1 MRVNVQSVN
10 FNVDQKLISFTK
22 EKLNKLEGHYNK
34 IVSAQVYMKVENTS
48 VKENKIT
55 EILLNIPGSE
65 LLVKKKYKTF
75 EEGVDQ
81 CLNCLERQ
89 LMKHKEK
96 RKLRLA

>member
-1 MRVNVQSVN
+1 MKVNVQSVN
-10 FNVDQKLISFTK
+10 FNVDQKLVSFTK
-22 EKLNKLEGHYNK
+22 EKLNKLEGHFSK
-34 IVSAQVYMKVENTS
+34 IVSAQVYMKVENTKL
-48 VKENKIT
+48 KENKIT

-65 LLVKKKYKTF
+65 LLVKKRFKTF

-81 CLNCLERQ
+81 CLSSLERQ